1 MMDVLQFVGCTG
13 SPLPPGVGQVLADGD
28 GFTRFG
34 VVRGMR
40 AVVAVSRAGRLVRV
54 QDLGHAA
61 AWGETEWYDGAVLGP
76 ARCEVCGGVWPC
88 ASARLARAAGA
99 GGCVS

>member
-1 MMDVLQFVGCTG
+1 MDVLQFVGCTG

-61 AWGETEWYDGAVLGP
+61 AWGEAVWYDGAVLGP
-76 ARCEVCGGVWPC
+76 VRCEVCGGVWPC
-88 ASARLARAAGA
+88 SSARLARAAGA
-99 GGCVS
+99 GECVS